1 MGPFYHG
8 GKRRHAPVWYSCAMA
23 KSDTKPAP
31 APRTHPPARRVIAE
45 RLGNNSYRIVEETY
59 DVAPTSRRVLQPDVA
74 RVPAEDEVR
83 LWLEN
88 YLGHNRFADSG
99 L

>member
-1 MGPFYHG
+1 MAKPEPVL
-8 GKRRHAPVWYSCAMA
+8 KVRTHAPA
-23 KSDTKPAP
+23 K
-31 APRTHPPARRVIAE
+31 RVIVE
-45 RLGNNSYRIVEETY
+45 RLGNNRYRVVEETY
-59 DVAPTSRRVLQPDVA
+59 DVGPSSRKVLQPEVA

-88 YLGHNRFADSG
+88 YLGPNRFGDSG